1 MVITLPELIEQ
12 ECIVKVLNNVDELIA
27 NLENLIEKK
36 KAIKQGT
43 MQELLTGK
51 KRLPGFNG
59 EWKEHT
65 IGKCGYLQKGSIN
78 PQTLPDHYFSEYS
91 MPAFDSTRTPSKV
104 QGKTMHSNRTVIS
117 GKVLLFNKLNVRQ
130 KRIWLIESCENNA
143 VCSAEFLPYS
153 SDTIDLKLLSQILY
167 TDEVTN
173 EFIGMSTGSS
183 NSQKRITPKSFLDYS
198 LFLPTD
204 IEEQKALAEVF
215 SDMDIEIEQLRSKLD
230 KYRLVKQGM
239 MQKLLTGE
247 IRLV

>member
-1 MVITLPELIEQ
+1 MLSDID
-12 ECIVKVLNNVDELIA
+12 KLIA
-27 NLENLIEKK
+27 HLEKLIEKK

-43 MQELLTGK
+43 MQALLTGE
-51 KRLPGFNG
+51 KRLPGFGG
-59 EWKEHT
+59 EWKEHI

-78 PQTLPDHYFSEYS
+78 PQTEPEKYFAEYS
-91 MPAFDSTRTPSKV
+91 MPAFDSTRSPAKV
-104 QGKTMHSNRTVIS
+104 QGKTMPSNRTVIS

-130 KRIWLIESCENNA
+130 KRIWLVESCEANA

-153 SDTIDLKLLSQILY
+153 SDVIDLKLLSQILF
-167 TDEVTN
+167 TDKVTN

-183 NSQKRITPKSFLDYS
+183 NSQKRITPKAFLDYT

-204 IEEQKALAEVF
+204 IEEQKALATVF
-215 SDMDIEIEQLRSKLD
+215 NDMDNEIIQLETQLE
-230 KYRLVKQGM
+230 KYRLLKQGM